1 LSPDG
6 RRIAAKASI
15 EGKSVIAVFDLPSD
29 PARKPLLL
37 GVGDAQFRWAGNE
50 RLLLIRGGAFAASG
64 ITFHAFQILS
74 HEIATAKT
82 VELGFAFNPIGDG
95 LLFVDPAGRYIL
107 RAQQS
112 DLSKPPSVVRID
124 LADASQVEVQPAV
137 KNVWTW
143 FVDASGLVRAGAEY
157 GERKTIIHY
166 RRTQAEPLKRIVAR
180 NYAGDDSVLD
190 AIRFLDDADTG
201 FIVTNS
207 RTGRFG
213 VYRYDFLH
221 DKFGETVWEH
231 PEVDAQ
237 SVISGPNGEI
247 DGVTYVDDRLRVH
260 WIDKQAAQI
269 QRLVDKTLPGKINLL
284 AGSSSDGN
292 STLVWSGAA
301 DDPGTYYVFDR
312 ARRRMEVF
320 ASPFEKLAGTAL
332 APMKAV
338 RYAARDGL
346 SIPAYLTLPP
356 GRSPRGLPLV
366 VMPHG
371 GPFSRDTLTFDPM
384 VQLLANRGYA
394 VLQPNFRGST
404 GYGREFVER
413 GYGALGTGMIDD
425 IDAGV
430 DWLAAEGIVDAKR
443 VCIQGASYGGYAAV
457 WAAMRSPAR
466 YRCAI
471 SMAGVSDIRAMLK
484 YDVKYLV
491 AGRYGREWKK
501 RIAGAEKQD
510 LAAVSPLQQ
519 ASRLEVPVL
528 IAHGE
533 LDANV
538 PVKHSKDLVA
548 ALRKHGKQVES
559 VFYPKSGH
567 GFDTVE
573 DSRDYMSR
581 VEAFLAK
588 HNPAE

>member
-1 LSPDG
+1 M
-6 RRIAAKASI
+6 
-15 EGKSVIAVFDLPSD
+15 IAVFDLPSD

-82 VELGFAFNPIGDG
+82 VELGFAFNPMGDG

-237 SVISGPNGEI
+237 LVISGPNGEI

-501 RIAGAEKQD
+501 RITGAEKQD

-533 LDANV
+533 LDTNV
-538 PVKHSKDLVA
+538 PVNHSKDLVA
-548 ALRKHGKQVES
+548 ALRKQGKQVES